1 VNKKLSAVKKALV
14 VEQLKRGQMNEL
26 LAKGKRLDGRGLLD
40 LRELK
45 VFTNVIEKAE
55 GSARVTL
62 GNTEVIAGVKV
73 SLGTP
78 FPDTPDKGLL
88 IVSAEVLPLASPYAE
103 PGPPDE
109 STIELARVTDRGVRE
124 SGMIDVGKLVLQEG
138 KWVYAVFVDVS
149 ILNVDGNLFDAVSA
163 ATVAALLTTR
173 VSKYEVKEGEEP
185 KRTEEKIPLPIQTV
199 PIAVTMAKIGD
210 YLVVDPTSEEE
221 AVMDARI
228 TLVSDDRGNICAGQK
243 GLPGSLS
250 VEQVIFAANTT
261 KLKGEQIR
269 SVVKQGAG
277 FVQ

>member
-1 VNKKLSAVKKALV
+1 MSAVKKTLV

-40 LRELK
+40 TRELK

-55 GSARVTL
+55 GSARVEL

-88 IVSAEVLPLASPYAE
+88 VVSAEVLPLASPYAE

-124 SGMIDVGKLVLQEG
+124 SAMIDVGKLVLKEG

-163 ATVAALLTTR
+163 ATVAALLTTK
-173 VSKYEVKEGEEP
+173 VPKYEVKEGEEP
-185 KRTEEKIPLPIQTV
+185 IKTEEKISLPIQTIPV
-199 PIAVTMAKIGD
+199 AVTMAKIGD

-243 GLPGSLS
+243 GLSGSLS
-250 VEQVIFAANTT
+250 VDQVIFAASTA
-261 KLKGEQIR
+261 KHKGEQIR
-269 SVVKQGAG
+269 SVIKQGANY
-277 FVQ
+277 V

>member
-1 VNKKLSAVKKALV
+1 MSAVKKTLV

-26 LAKGKRLDGRGLLD
+26 LAKGKRLDGRGFLD
-40 LRELK
+40 TRELK

-55 GSARVTL
+55 GSARVVL

-73 SLGTP
+73 NLGTP

-88 IVSAEVLPLASPYAE
+88 VVSAEVLPLASPYAE

-109 STIELARVTDRGVRE
+109 STIELARVTDRGIRE

-163 ATVAALLTTR
+163 ATVAALLTAKIP
-173 VSKYEVKEGEEP
+173 KYEVKEGEVP

-199 PIAVTMAKIGD
+199 PIAVTMAKMGEHLLI
-210 YLVVDPTSEEE
+210 DPTSEEE

-250 VEQVIFAANTT
+250 VEQVIFAASTA

-277 FVQ
+277 FAQ

>member
-1 VNKKLSAVKKALV
+1 MSAVKKTLV
-14 VEQLKRGQMNEL
+14 VEQLKRVQMNEL

-40 LRELK
+40 TRELK

-55 GSARVTL
+55 GSARVML

-73 SLGTP
+73 NLGTP

-88 IVSAEVLPLASPYAE
+88 VVSAEVLPLASPYAE

-109 STIELARVTDRGVRE
+109 NTIELARVTDRGVRE

-163 ATVAALLTTR
+163 ATVAALLTAR
-173 VSKYEVKEGEEP
+173 IPKYELNEGEEP

-210 YLVVDPTSEEE
+210 YLLVDPTSEEE
-221 AVMDARI
+221 AVMEARI

-250 VEQVIFAANTT
+250 VDQVIFAASTA

-269 SVVKQGAG
+269 SVVKQGAS
-277 FVQ
+277 FVK

>member
-1 VNKKLSAVKKALV
+1 LSAVKKTLV
-14 VEQLKRGQMNEL
+14 VEQLKRAQMNEL
-26 LAKGKRLDGRGLLD
+26 LSKGKRLDGRGLLD

-45 VFTNVIEKAE
+45 IETNAIEKAE

-73 SLGTP
+73 NIGTP

-88 IVSAEVLPLASPYAE
+88 VVSAEVLPLASPYAE

-124 SGMIDVGKLVLQEG
+124 SGMMDVSKLVLVEG
-138 KWVYAVFVDVS
+138 KSVYAVFVDVS
-149 ILNVDGNLFDAVSA
+149 ILNDDGNLFDAVSA

-173 VSKYEVKEGEEP
+173 IPKYEVSPEGQP
-185 KRTEEKIPLPIQTV
+185 VKTEEKIPLPIQTV
-199 PIAVTMAKIGD
+199 PCAVTIAKIGD
-210 YLVVDPTSEEE
+210 NLVVDPNDEEE
-221 AVMDARI
+221 AVMEARI

-243 GLPGSLS
+243 GLSGSLS
-250 VEQVIFAANTT
+250 FEQVVFAESTA

-269 SVVKQGAG
+269 SVIRQSVASN
-277 FVQ
+277 VQ